1 MGSEVEGCVRE
12 KKSYLEILR
21 IVSMFF
27 VIVNHTIARVFLP
40 IPPSLTWYAAVTY
53 LFVCKVAVPI
63 FLMISGIT
71 LLTKTYT
78 MRKSLLRAGRM
89 ALTLLVISA
98 WYYLTNQM
106 EHGST
111 LSVVKF
117 LQSIWTSH
125 LSNALWYLYV
135 YIGILLMLPIL
146 QKLTAA
152 MGKKDLLL
160 AIGLSLVQPTI
171 AMISIWF
178 PSLNLT
184 QYTYESFFSAYLG
197 MMFLGVYLER
207 YTPPDSKKIAIMSI
221 LIFIG
226 LIFVQVYL
234 TRELYQINPESYRQM
249 DNRCFPTIIL
259 SSAACFYIVR
269 YWDTVHPCSP
279 KMAIQIKKIGALTFG
294 GYLVG
299 DYVIAKCQP
308 FYLWCVESL
317 DLNALLAVIP
327 YQVMVAGISL
337 GIAWVLKQIPGMRNL
352 IS

>member
-1 MGSEVEGCVRE
+1 MRE

-40 IPPSLTWYAAVTY
+40 IPPSPTWYAAVTY

-89 ALTLLVISA
+89 AVTLLVISA
-98 WYYLTNQM
+98 WYYLANQM

-117 LQSIWTSH
+117 VQSIWKSPM
-125 LSNALWYLYV
+125 SNALWYLYV
-135 YIGILLMLPIL
+135 YLGILLMLPIL

-152 MGKKDLLL
+152 MGRKEMLL

-171 AMISIWF
+171 GMISICF
-178 PSLNLT
+178 PSLNLS
-184 QYTYESFFSAYLG
+184 QYAYESFFSPYLG
-197 MMFLGVYLER
+197 MMFLGVYMER
-207 YTPPDSKKIAIMSI
+207 YTPPDNKSLAIISV
-221 LIFIG
+221 LTFVG
-226 LIFVQVYL
+226 LVLVQVYL
-234 TRELYQINPESYRQM
+234 TRGLYQINPESYRQL
-249 DNRCFPTIIL
+249 DNRSFPTIIL

-269 YWDTVHPCSP
+269 YWDAVHPCSQ
-279 KMAIQIKKIGALTFG
+279 KTAMRIQKIGALTFG

-308 FYLWCVESL
+308 FYQWCVKSL
-317 DLNALLAVIP
+317 DLNTILAVIP
-327 YQVMVAGISL
+327 YQVMVVGISL